1 MNKPLCVLTFHR
13 GGQTFLLWLKDKD
26 SYALKKTDKEIL
38 YTAALFSNVS
48 AEKQIHIE
56 STSYEK

>member
-13 GGQTFLLWLKDKD
+13 RGQTFWLKNKD
-26 SYALKKTDKEIL
+26 FTGLTKTDKEIL
-38 YTAALFSNVS
+38 HIAALFSNGS
-48 AEKQIHIE
+48 AVKQIHIE